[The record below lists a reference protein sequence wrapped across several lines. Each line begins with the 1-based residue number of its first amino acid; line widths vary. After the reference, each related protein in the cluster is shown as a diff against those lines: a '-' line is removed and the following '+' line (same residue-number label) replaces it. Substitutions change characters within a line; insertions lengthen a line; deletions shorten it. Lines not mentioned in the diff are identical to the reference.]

1 MTDQPKKKGSD
12 LLALIPKSG
21 TAVAKFGDEQEVLL
35 QLNIMRASVP
45 GLSARKRVNNNGR
58 WVDTDEYVISDTE
71 VLALFVASR
80 NSGLRP
86 DRGEIY
92 VIPGQGVQVSAKIRA
107 SDAVTEASRWG
118 NPLKIEYKQL
128 RPGDPLWPT
137 FAAQYKIEKDD
148 TVALCEVVS
157 EKGYKAWRMARKD
170 RAAELKEAGFI
181 GVEMLQQLD
190 HEYGM
195 TPPPMRAIGIV
206 KSPEKFD
213 KGGFERDAQQ
223 AAEKAAVKEG
233 IYSRYDRACKRAF
246 TRFCNQ
252 HGFSAPDRRNYGGIA
267 VAEEP
272 AEDQAGAVI
281 SKGGAGLVIDM
292 PKKAPTRKDIFGS
305 GEDAPLVGFTPG
317 VIDATPAEA
326 PAPDAG
332 ENNDSASGPD
342 DDDPQ
347 GGLPLS
353 DPPKKKIKT
362 PEEVKAAANTALAWA
377 DNVGKGFAKQ
387 HYAQAQ
393 QMMDAADW
401 KLPKGMDMP
410 AAFAEFK
417 KFCAAQIAPAPEQ
430 K

>member
-1 MTDQPKKKGSD
+1 MTDQPKKKGGD

-58 WVDTDEYVISDTE
+58 WVDTDEYTISDTE

-128 RPGDPLWPT
+128 RPGDPLWAT
-137 FAAQYKIEKDD
+137 FASQYKIEKDD
-148 TVALCEVVS
+148 TVALCEVTS
-157 EKGYKAWRMARKD
+157 EKGYKAWRMTRKD
-170 RAAELKEAGFI
+170 RAAELREAGFI
-181 GVEMLQQLD
+181 GIEMLQQLD
-190 HEYGM
+190 AEYGL

-206 KSPEKFD
+206 KAPENFD
-213 KGGFERDAQQ
+213 KGSGFERDAA
-223 AAEKAAVKEG
+223 AAEKKAAIKEG

-267 VAEEP
+267 VHEEP

-305 GEDAPLVGFTPG
+305 GEDVPLVPFSAGVVDHEPTPE
-317 VIDATPAEA
+317 APPAAPPAEPEDPPETEAPDA
-326 PAPDAG
+326 PAPRPKLGALNPALDFLMMVG
-332 ENNDSASGPD
+332 GAS
-342 DDDPQ
+342 
-347 GGLPLS
+347 LS
-353 DPPKKKIKT
+353 SKQRETFKSHI
-362 PEEVKAAANTALAWA
+362 AAT
-377 DNVGKGFAKQ
+377 GFS
-387 HYAQAQ
+387 
-393 QMMDAADW
+393 
-401 KLPKGMDMP
+401 MP
-410 AAFAEFK
+410 ADTKDPVKSFRSWVEDVLARKDYDEE
-417 KFCAAQIAPAPEQ
+417 AA

>member
-1 MTDQPKKKGSD
+1 MTDQPKKKDG

-45 GLSARKRVNNNGR
+45 GLSARKRVNQGGR
-58 WVDTDEYVISDTE
+58 WVDTDDYTISDTE

-107 SDAVTEASRWG
+107 SDAVTEAARWG

-170 RAAELKEAGFI
+170 RAAELREAGFVGI
-181 GVEMLQQLD
+181 EMLQQLD

-206 KSPEKFD
+206 KAPENFD
-213 KGGFERDAQQ
+213 KGGNYRQD
-223 AAEKAAVKEG
+223 AAEAAKKAEIKEG

-292 PKKAPTRKDIFGS
+292 PKKPVSTQKNVFGS
-305 GEDAPLVGFTPG
+305 GEDAPLVGFIPG

-326 PAPDAG
+326 TTPEAPAA
-332 ENNDSASGPD
+332 
-342 DDDPQ
+342 DPEPEDEGDEPQ
-347 GGLPLS
+347 LPLS
-353 DPPKKKIKT
+353 PPPKKGKT

-377 DNVGKGFAKQ
+377 DNVGAFAKQ

-393 QMMDAADW
+393 AYMDAAGW
-401 KLPKGMDMP
+401 KLPKGTDMP
-410 AAFAEFK
+410 AGFAEFK
-417 KFCAAQIAPAPEQ
+417 KWCAAQIAPAPEA

>member
-107 SDAVTEASRWG
+107 SDAVTEAARWG

-148 TVALCEVVS
+148 TVALCEVTS

-170 RAAELKEAGFI
+170 RAAELKEAGFT
-181 GVEMLQQLD
+181 GVELLQQLD

-206 KSPEKFD
+206 KAPERFD

-252 HGFSAPDRRNYGGIA
+252 HGFSAPDKRNYGGIA
-267 VAEEP
+267 VSEEP
-272 AEDQAGAVI
+272 AEDQAGTVI
-281 SKGGAGLVIDM
+281 SKAGAGLVIDM

-317 VIDATPAEA
+317 VIDATPSEPPAAAPEA
-326 PAPDAG
+326 PADEPEDEAG
-332 ENNDSASGPD
+332 DEQ
-342 DDDPQ
+342 PQ
-347 GGLPLS
+347 GALPLS
-353 DPPKKKIKT
+353 DPPKKKVKT

-377 DNVGKGFAKQ
+377 DNVGTFAKQ

-393 QMMDAADW
+393 TYMDAAGW

>member
-58 WVDTDEYVISDTE
+58 WVETDEYTISDTE

-206 KSPEKFD
+206 KAPENFD
-213 KGGFERDAQQ
+213 KGSGYERDADQ
-223 AAEKAAVKEG
+223 AAKKAAIKEG

-246 TRFCNQ
+246 ARFCNQ

-317 VIDATPAEA
+317 VIDATPVEATAAPEA
-326 PAPDAG
+326 PPAEPEDEG
-332 ENNDSASGPD
+332 DE
-342 DDDPQ
+342 PQ
-347 GGLPLS
+347 GALPLS
-353 DPPKKKIKT
+353 PPPKKGKT

-377 DNVGKGFAKQ
+377 DNVGTFAKQ

-393 QMMDAADW
+393 TYMDAAGW
-401 KLPKGMDMP
+401 KLPKGTDMP
-410 AAFAEFK
+410 AAFSEFK
-417 KFCAAQIAPAPEQ
+417 KWCAAQIAPAPEAA